1 VSHGRGKHLRHPD
14 FIDAAS
20 QDGENGREALL
31 EQLQGREVQS
41 LNRNIA
47 LADVARLACERTR
60 VRKPEPTTRLNGPD
74 VAVQADP
81 ERLVM
86 MAEHLIRNAQ
96 DACEADGSVTVT
108 VDAGEQWA
116 EIAVEDD
123 GCGMDATFIRE
134 RLFRPFDTTKRG
146 KVRVWGVPNLGLRH
160 EPGRIEVQASRSGYA
175 HCAAIAQPV
184 ADAADLNPFHNMR
197 A

>member
-1 VSHGRGKHLRHPD
+1 MQRLM
-14 FIDAAS
+14 
-20 QDGENGREALL
+20 

-60 VRKPEPTTRLNGPD
+60 VRKPEPTTRFNGPD

-134 RLFRPFDTTKRG
+134 RLFRPFDTTKG
-146 KVRVWGVPNLGLRH
+146 SKGMGIGAYQVRDYVTSLG
-160 EPGRIEVQASRSGYA
+160 GRIEVRSEPGVGTR
-175 HCAAIAQPV
+175 IALRLPRSQV
-184 ADAADLNPFHNMR
+184 AGATGP
-197 A
+197 